1 MMIWRRM
8 FLLSLKK
15 TESYF
20 DFPEN
25 ILEFDSLPPHDD
37 FRDVPIF
44 WEIYKNMHLLNSN
57 QIILFNGLP
66 RSGKSEASLDFAW
79 NLDVHP
85 ETGAR
90 LFDIKNISYTLKNYM
105 ASIKNTERVGA
116 ALTWEEAGLSEFGAN
131 SRDFLSKDNKDAS
144 TIFQSM
150 GFKRHLNL
158 INLPLKT
165 MMDKQLRSLVH
176 WIVTTEKINTKN
188 QCCAKIYKTDLKT
201 INDEVWNKR
210 YTFADSHGI
219 IKKVSGIRIPRAP
232 IEVRREY
239 KIISD
244 RFKQDVQEHISQKDD
259 VWRKLHY
266 FTTDGKIINKELIE
280 EFKNNLVNYL
290 DFKKKQ
296 VDIHSFMIK
305 NNIPDSF
312 RSQINPVV
320 KVFNTDITNGLVK
333 FDSKTSEALA
343 VWEEQRKKSK
353 KKELLKDKLLDDE
366 VKHETKRKFS
376 FLDGVSVNA

>member
-1 MMIWRRM
+1 M

-25 ILEFDSLPPHDD
+25 LLEFETLAPHEN

-44 WEIYKNMHLLNSN
+44 WEIYKNLHLLNSN

-66 RSGKSEASLDFAW
+66 RTGKSEASLDFAW
-79 NLDVHP
+79 NLDVDP
-85 ETGAR
+85 QTGEH
-90 LFDIKNISYTLKNYM
+90 LFSIKNMAYTLKGYM
-105 ASIKNTERVGA
+105 SLIKNTKRVGA

-176 WIVTTEKINTKN
+176 WIVTTEKINTKG

-210 YTFADSHGI
+210 YIFADSHGLV
-219 IKKVSGIRIPRAP
+219 KRVNSIRIPRTP
-232 IEVRREY
+232 IEIRREY
-239 KIISD
+239 KVISD
-244 RFKQDVQEHISQKDD
+244 KFKEEVQEHISQRDD
-259 VWRKLHY
+259 VWRKLPY
-266 FTTDGKIINKELIE
+266 FTTDGKILNNKLLE
-280 EFKNNLVNYL
+280 EFKENLVDYL

-305 NNIPDSF
+305 NNIPNNF
-312 RSQINPVV
+312 KSQINPVV

-333 FDSKTSEALA
+333 FNERTRNALDE
-343 VWEEQRKKSK
+343 WEEK
-353 KKELLKDKLLDDE
+353 KKRDKKRSKLKDKLIDDE
-366 VKHETKRKFS
+366 IKQKTKRKFN
-376 FLDGVSVNA
+376 FVNKSSG